1 MPFITQDRQS
11 DTLVIAATGFT
22 NKLSL
27 PVDVFFRE
35 AGLSGMSHIIISD
48 PSKRKMLGGL
58 PPEFPSFFDCL
69 DHLRREIA
77 RHAPKK
83 LLLLGTSGGAHT
95 ALLLGHLLEAD
106 HVVGFAP
113 YPYLSIEEIDRRND
127 PVSRSMPRVIEALD
141 SLSGDVKKFF
151 DLRNPLATWNGK
163 TRYYIHVSR
172 YNRWDYRRAL
182 YLEGLPHLNIVAHPY
197 SLHSTASSL
206 RRDDR
211 LKECFQFPYKRTAD
225 LKDLVL
231 PAVELKSRMSKKFR
245 RITGAVSGKG

>member
-1 MPFITQDRQS
+1 MPFITEYRQS

-35 AGLSGMSHIIISD
+35 AGLSEMSSIVISD

-58 PPEFPSFFDCL
+58 SPEFPSFFDCL

-77 RHAPKK
+77 CLSPKK
-83 LLLLGTSGGAHT
+83 LLLLGSSGGAHT
-95 ALLLGHLLEAD
+95 ALLLGHLLEANY
-106 HVVGFAP
+106 VVGFAP
-113 YPYLSIEEIDRRND
+113 YPYLSIREISRRND
-127 PVSRSMPRVIEALD
+127 PVSGSMPRVVEALD
-141 SLSGDVKKFF
+141 NLSGDVKKYF
-151 DLRNPLATWNGK
+151 DLRKPLAEWNGK
-163 TRYYIHVSR
+163 TRYYVHVSR

-182 YLEGLPHLNIVAHPY
+182 YLEGLPHLDIVAHPY

-206 RRDDR
+206 CRDGR
-211 LKECFQFPYKRTAD
+211 LKDCFQFPYKRTVT

-231 PAVELKSRMSKKFR
+231 PAVELKSRFSKKIR
-245 RITGAVSGKG
+245 RIAATVSGQG